1 MCSVRRLSASNAP
14 PPCRLECAAASPPH
28 LTRRGALTHSIARLA
43 CASAASTEPTAAS
56 SPPPAALD
64 VFLALEVGKTL
75 YSNLD
80 FGAILAQQHNQC
92 GAKAVS
98 QQMVRRPRHAAAAN
112 AAASRL
118 IGFACVSFCLCVVQA
133 TEQFSPWLA
142 AAHFSNHTTRHIELL
157 NWGRYRRDRPRIERQ
172 TRLQHHLS
180 QFAHMRTCAQLMQ
193 EREVAARAHYDVV
206 LKMRD
211 NTVAVS

>member
-1 MCSVRRLSASNAP
+1 MRRKGRLSANGAP
-14 PPCRLECAAASPPH
+14 PTPRRRRDRRRISTYRL
-28 LTRRGALTHSIARLA
+28 R
-43 CASAASTEPTAAS
+43 
-56 SPPPAALD
+56 
-64 VFLALEVGKTL
+64 
-75 YSNLD
+75 
-80 FGAILAQQHNQC
+80 
-92 GAKAVS
+92 
-98 QQMVRRPRHAAAAN
+98 
-112 AAASRL
+112 
-118 IGFACVSFCLCVVQA
+118 ACVACLCVVQA

-193 EREVAARAHYDVV
+193 EREVATRAHYDVV